1 MRTYCASRPMS
12 RAAMDGRCS
21 EFCGLGH
28 TRMRFAVV
36 VHRAEDFAAALAQAA
51 KEQQ

>member
-1 MRTYCASRPMS
+1 
-12 RAAMDGRCS
+12 
-21 EFCGLGH
+21 
-28 TRMRFAVV
+28 MRFAVV